1 MPASLDTLPKGHQ
14 LPASSFA
21 VSPEWVRDYIE
32 ATEDEATPAL
42 GLGLVPPMA
51 LAALTI
57 RALLQ
62 SAALPAGALH
72 AGQELA
78 FLRPVRVGERL
89 SASAAVAGRG
99 ERRGWLLMTVDLSV
113 RDERGDP
120 VMTGRA
126 RVTMPAGAE
135 LTLELEGEE
144 GGKASPPAPGDLPS
158 LTRRLTQE
166 KIDRYA
172 RAAGDGNPLHTD
184 PEFAA
189 RTPFGGTIAHGMLV
203 LAYHSQMMTAAFG
216 EAWLA
221 GGRLKA
227 RFRGPARPGDA
238 VSALGRVLR
247 ADGGRTVCAIECR
260 NQRGDL
266 LVSGEAE
273 VPA

>member
-1 MPASLDTLPKGHQ
+1 MPASLDTLPRGHQ
-14 LPASSFA
+14 LPASSFG
-21 VSPEWVRDYIE
+21 VSPDWVREYVE

-42 GLGLVPPMA
+42 DPDLVPPMA

-57 RALLQ
+57 RSLLE

-78 FLRPVRVGERL
+78 FRRPVRAGERL
-89 SASAAVAGRG
+89 NASASISGRG
-99 ERRGWLLMTVDLSV
+99 ERRGWLLVTVDLSV
-113 RDERGDP
+113 ADESGEP

-126 RVTMPAGAE
+126 RVTMTAGAD
-135 LTLELEGEE
+135 LTIELEAEDGD
-144 GGKASPPAPGDLPS
+144 KPPAQQPGDLPS
-158 LTRRLTQE
+158 VTRRLTQE

-172 RAAGDGNPLHTD
+172 RASGDGNPLHTD
-184 PEFAA
+184 PQFAA

-203 LAYHSQMMTAAFG
+203 LAYLSQMMTAAFG
-216 EAWLA
+216 DAWPA

-227 RFRGPARPGDA
+227 RFRGAARPGDA
-238 VSALGRVLR
+238 VTALGRVLR
-247 ADGGRTVCAIECR
+247 AADGRAVCAVECR

-273 VPA
+273 VPL